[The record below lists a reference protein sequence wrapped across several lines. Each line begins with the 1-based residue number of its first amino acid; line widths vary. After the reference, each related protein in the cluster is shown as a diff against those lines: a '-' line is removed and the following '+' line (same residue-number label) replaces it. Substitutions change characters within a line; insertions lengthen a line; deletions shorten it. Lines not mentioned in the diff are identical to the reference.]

1 MSCQKVVRIAISLGL
16 LLAAAATVSA
26 ESMFRGDPAHTGA
39 YAGAA
44 PRELHGVKWKFATG
58 GAVLSSPVIDGGT
71 LYFGSGDG
79 NVYAVDAETGVQ
91 RWMVATRGA
100 VDSTPAV
107 DQGQLF
113 VTSFDGCLYALD
125 AATGVRR
132 WRFETG
138 GERRFEAKGLHGASP
153 ANQTFFDGWDMFLS
167 SPVVAQD
174 AVYFGSGDGNV
185 YALDEGTGALRWKFA
200 TGDVVHASPAYDAG
214 TIYIGSWDIRLYA
227 LDAATGREKWRF
239 EAGQDP
245 LMHNQVGFQSSP
257 AVVKGTVYVG
267 CRDAHLYAID
277 AETGKQRWNLP
288 TRGSWVVA
296 SPAVAQGKVIVG
308 TSDSKLLHVLDA
320 DSGKPVYQHEGNA
333 YLFSSPA
340 VTADTIVV
348 GKMNG
353 GVIALDLATGKPLW
367 EYETEASRR
376 NAGWL
381 LNADRSHNS
390 AMIFRPTDYGS
401 GPGVQRLFSLG
412 VVASSPL
419 IVSGVVYFGSTD
431 GFVYAL
437 H

>member
-1 MSCQKVVRIAISLGL
+1 MNVTTIYRLAVSFGL
-16 LLAAAATVSA
+16 VASGATVAAAQG
-26 ESMFRGDPAHTGA
+26 MFRGDPAHAGV

-58 GAVLSSPVIDGGT
+58 GPVLSSPVIDQGT

-91 RWMVATRGA
+91 KWMVTTRGA
-100 VDSTPAV
+100 VDSTPAL
-107 DQGQLF
+107 DQGLLF
-113 VTSFDGCLYALD
+113 VASFDGGLYALD

-132 WRFETG
+132 WRFDTG

-153 ANQTFFDGWDMFLS
+153 ASQTFFDGWDMFLS
-167 SPVVAQD
+167 SPVVVQGT
-174 AVYFGSGDGNV
+174 VYFGSGDGNV
-185 YALDEGTGALRWKFA
+185 YALDERTGALRWKFP

-214 TIYIGSWDIRLYA
+214 TIYIGSWDSRLYA
-227 LDAATGREKWRF
+227 LDAASGREKWRF

-245 LMHNQVGFQSSP
+245 VMHNQVGFQSSP
-257 AVVKGTVYVG
+257 AVAKGTVYVG
-267 CRDAHLYAID
+267 CRDAHLYALD
-277 AETGKQRWNLP
+277 AETGKQRWSLP

-320 DSGKPVYQHEGNA
+320 ESGKPIYQHEGNA
-333 YLFSSPA
+333 YFFSSPA

-353 GVIALDLATGKPLW
+353 GVIALDLPTGKPLW

-401 GPGVQRLFSLG
+401 GLGVQRLFSLG

-419 IVSGVVYFGSTD
+419 VAGGVVYVGSTD